1 MNIKSFE
8 HRDKYLIQLIPSAYV
23 SIWNIHVFSTI
34 KACSLW
40 WHVNRSRFSF
50 VWMAK
55 FILKYKL
62 LQQLLLYHQNQS
74 LQGNQIRNSNSNTN
88 EVEPRID
95 KLLECQRQE
104 KGIPLSHTK
113 QHQTILQYTLY
124 TPISSTLIS
133 HPKYKRDKTRIRY
146 AISNISTYF
155 TERSFYFRYGIGIR
169 TISCLCN
176 TRQFHWHFV
185 SMPHTHTC
193 CLLILQIK
201 ALSESKKSP

>member
-1 MNIKSFE
+1 MISDYYFMNIKSLE
-8 HRDKYLIQLIPSAYV
+8 HRDKYLIQLIPSSYV
-23 SIWNIHVFSTI
+23 SIWSIHVFSTI

-104 KGIPLSHTK
+104 KGIPLSHKT
-113 QHQTILQYTLY
+113 TLNY
-124 TPISSTLIS
+124 SPIHMVHSHLINPHIS
-133 HPKYKRDKTRIRY
+133 PK
-146 AISNISTYF
+146 
-155 TERSFYFRYGIGIR
+155 
-169 TISCLCN
+169 
-176 TRQFHWHFV
+176 V
-185 SMPHTHTC
+185 
-193 CLLILQIK
+193 
-201 ALSESKKSP
+201 